1 MAPLPLEP
9 IYWPLYGP
17 ALLFLFHLVP
27 WLRDPLGQRNIPG
40 PIFAQ
45 FSDWWLALA
54 AYKGKR
60 SETVHRAHVKYG
72 KPALAIRLFPLL
84 IRPIGPVIRIAPN
97 HISIANPDALQIVY
111 GHQSRTL
118 KSDFYDAFVSI
129 TRGLFNTRSRPE
141 HARKRKMV
149 SALFST
155 HNVTQFEFNIRE
167 CLTAFV
173 GQFDRL
179 AAEAALNEGHSGK
192 AQKGDAEHGAWVWM
206 DVLSWF
212 NYLAFDIIGDLAF
225 GSPFGMIKAGRDV
238 AHVAVDHN
246 AAFGGQ
252 GLSHAREKTK
262 FIEVP
267 AIEILNRRGEFSAFL
282 GVLRPW
288 TRYFRHIQHPPKR
301 LTFRPGHT

>member
-1 MAPLPLEP
+1 MVSRPLQT
-9 IYWPLYGP
+9 
-17 ALLFLFHLVP
+17 ACSRVF
-27 WLRDPLGQRNIPG
+27 
-40 PIFAQ
+40 
-45 FSDWWLALA
+45 
-54 AYKGKR
+54 
-60 SETVHRAHVKYG
+60 
-72 KPALAIRLFPLL
+72 IRLV
-84 IRPIGPVIRIAPN
+84 GPVIRIAPN

-118 KSDFYDAFVSI
+118 KTDFYDAFVSI

-141 HARKRKMV
+141 HTRKRKIV

-155 HNVTQFEFNIRE
+155 YNVTQFEFNIRE

-179 AAEAALNEGHSGK
+179 AADAVDK
-192 AQKGDAEHGAWVWM
+192 AHGQKSDTMYAWVWM

-225 GSPFGMIKAGRDV
+225 GSPFGMIKASRDV

-252 GLSHAREKTK
+252 GLSHAREKTE

-267 AIEILNRRGEFSAFL
+267 AIQILNKRGEFSAFL

-288 TRYFRHIQHPPKR
+288 MRYVYHIRHPQER
-301 LTFRPGHT
+301 D

>member
-1 MAPLPLEP
+1 MVSPSLQTACSSP
-9 IYWPLYGP
+9 IRV
-17 ALLFLFHLVP
+17 A
-27 WLRDPLGQRNIPG
+27 
-40 PIFAQ
+40 
-45 FSDWWLALA
+45 
-54 AYKGKR
+54 
-60 SETVHRAHVKYG
+60 
-72 KPALAIRLFPLL
+72 
-84 IRPIGPVIRIAPN
+84 GPVLRIAPN
-97 HISIANPDALQIVY
+97 HISIANPDALQVIY

-141 HARKRKMV
+141 HTRKRKLV

-155 HNVTQFEFNIRE
+155 YNVTQFEFNIRE

-179 AAEAALNEGHSGK
+179 AADVVDKVHGGK
-192 AQKGDAEHGAWVWM
+192 GQQRDTDYTWVQM

-246 AAFGGQ
+246 AAFRGQ
-252 GLSHAREKTK
+252 GLSHAREKTE
-262 FIEVP
+262 FREVP
-267 AIEILNRRGEFSAFL
+267 AIEILNKRGEFSAFL

-288 TRYFRHIQHPPKR
+288 MRYFYHTWHFQKEKETNIQTRPYVRR
-301 LTFRPGHT
+301 LPGVSAGGEAVKNLAGVST

>member
-1 MAPLPLEP
+1 
-9 IYWPLYGP
+9 
-17 ALLFLFHLVP
+17 
-27 WLRDPLGQRNIPG
+27 
-40 PIFAQ
+40 
-45 FSDWWLALA
+45 
-54 AYKGKR
+54 
-60 SETVHRAHVKYG
+60 
-72 KPALAIRLFPLL
+72 
-84 IRPIGPVIRIAPN
+84 
-97 HISIANPDALQIVY
+97 
-111 GHQSRTL
+111 
-118 KSDFYDAFVSI
+118 
-129 TRGLFNTRSRPE
+129 
-141 HARKRKMV
+141 MV

-173 GQFDRL
+173 GQFDQLTAR
-179 AAEAALNEGHSGK
+179 AVDK
-192 AQKGDAEHGAWVWM
+192 AHGGNGQEDDAKNVWVWM

-252 GLSHAREKTK
+252 GLSHAREKTE

-267 AIEILNRRGEFSAFL
+267 AIDILNKRGEFSAFL

-288 TRYFRHIQHPPKR
+288 MRYLYPIQHPPKTTDIPTRPYVRR
-301 LTFRPGHT
+301 LPGVSAGGEAVRNLAGVCTSMRAIFSALL

>member
-1 MAPLPLEP
+1 MASSPLKP
-9 IYWPLYGP
+9 IYWPLYGLVLP
-17 ALLFLFHLVP
+17 VLFHLVP
-27 WLRDPLGQRNIPG
+27 WLHDPLRQRDIPG
-40 PIFAQ
+40 PFIAQ

-54 AYKGKR
+54 AYRGKR
-60 SETVHRAHVKYG
+60 SETVHGAHRKYG
-72 KPALAIRLFPLL
+72 KPALCRPLAPVPIRVA
-84 IRPIGPVIRIAPN
+84 GPVIRIAPN

-141 HARKRKMV
+141 HTRKRKMV

-155 HNVTQFEFNIRE
+155 YNVTQFEFNIRE

-179 AAEAALNEGHSGK
+179 AADVVDKVHGGK
-192 AQKGDAEHGAWVWM
+192 EQQSDTDSTWVRM

-252 GLSHAREKTK
+252 GLSHAREKTE
-262 FIEVP
+262 FVEVP
-267 AIEILNRRGEFSAFL
+267 AIEILNKRGEYSAFL

-288 TRYFRHIQHPPKR
+288 MRYFYHI
-301 LTFRPGHT
+301 